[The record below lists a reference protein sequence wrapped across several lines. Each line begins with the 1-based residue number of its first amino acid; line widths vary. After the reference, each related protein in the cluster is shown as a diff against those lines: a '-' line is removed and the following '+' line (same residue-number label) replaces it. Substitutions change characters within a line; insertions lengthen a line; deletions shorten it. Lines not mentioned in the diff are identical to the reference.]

1 MLGAG
6 RSFADS
12 SDVLSD
18 LSGQIIYMM
27 RIPRIVLM
35 YGTAFGNS
43 RQFTAKQKAKSH
55 QLGSDCHSTLPLKYE
70 PRLKLYQI
78 A

>member
-18 LSGQIIYMM
+18 LGGQIIYMM
-27 RIPRIVLM
+27 RIPRIVLI
-35 YGTAFGNS
+35 YGTAFGNG
-43 RQFTAKQKAKSH
+43 RQFTAKQKANS
-55 QLGSDCHSTLPLKYE
+55 Q
-70 PRLKLYQI
+70 Q
-78 A
+78 